1 MPETRS
7 ARRAEIKMNK
17 IESGDIPESLRFA
30 ARNVV
35 SYGDTDI
42 FPYPFET
49 RLLQDNENE
58 VVNFFKEVDK
68 NVESAMNSYPPLN
81 INCCSTVGYYGYR
94 WATQIDPLWNVYF
107 LGLVLSLSSKIERQR
122 LPSDYVYSYR
132 ISLDG
137 DRCSI
142 YDLNVNWRRFQ
153 QDSLD
158 ACAESESIQ
167 NVVVCDIADFYTRIY
182 HHRLENALH
191 RIDEHKTTSK
201 KIMSL
206 AQNFSGTT
214 SYGLPVGGAAS
225 RILSELV
232 LDSVDRLLKVNNIKF
247 KRFVDDYVLF
257 CESKE
262 AAHSALAF
270 LSRKLME
277 NEGLTLQKHKT
288 NIMSKDEFVNVTKA
302 RLQGID
308 EDEGSPMRAKFMS
321 LPIRYDPYSANADE
335 QYEAVKESLKGFDL
349 QGMLTSE
356 LQKSKIDQSF
366 SRQLIRALSA
376 SSDNELSASFK
387 VIANSLNDLYPI
399 YTTIMQV
406 AVSNWLRMD
415 EDSKQNMREAVRS
428 LIDNDSFMLKTD
440 INVAYLIKLIS
451 KDRSAENEAILSQ
464 LYGKYPDSVLVRHLV
479 TQVMTKWGVHYWLSD
494 QKKAFPTMAARQRR
508 IFIIASYF
516 LGDEGHHWR
525 QHNRK
530 NFSDLELIYRD
541 WAAARV
547 TTQDLADAL

>member
-1 MPETRS
+1 MPS
-7 ARRAEIKMNK
+7 IKAAQKAEVKLDKIKA
-17 IESGDIPESLRFA
+17 GDLPQSLAFA

-35 SYGDTDI
+35 NFGDTDI
-42 FPYPFET
+42 FPYTFES
-49 RLLQDNENE
+49 RLLQDAEKE
-58 VVNFFKEVDK
+58 VIGFFREVDK
-68 NVESAMNSYPPLN
+68 DLEAAMNSFPPLN

-107 LGLVLSLSSKIERQR
+107 LGLVLSLSSKIENQR
-122 LPSDYVYSYR
+122 LPANYVYSYR
-132 ISLDG
+132 IDVNAEK
-137 DRCSI
+137 CSI
-142 YDLNVNWRRFQ
+142 YDLNVNWRKFQ

-158 ACAESESIQ
+158 LCSESEAIH

-182 HHRLENALH
+182 HHRLENALY
-191 RIDEHKTTSK
+191 RIDEHKTTTK

-257 CESKE
+257 CASKE
-262 AAHSALAF
+262 NAHSALAF

-288 NIMSKDEFVNVTKA
+288 NIMSKEEFVNVTKA
-302 RLQGID
+302 RLQGVD
-308 EDEGSPMRAKFMS
+308 EDEGSPMKAKFMS

-376 SSDNELSASFK
+376 SSDDELSASFK
-387 VIANSLNDLYPI
+387 VIAHSLNELYPI

-406 AVSNWLRMD
+406 VISNWFRLD
-415 EDSKQNMREAVRS
+415 EDSKQEVRDAVRS
-428 LIDNDSFMLKTD
+428 LISNESFMLKTD
-440 INVAYLIKLIS
+440 INVAYLVKLIS
-451 KDRSAENEAILSQ
+451 RDRNAENEAILSQ
-464 LYGKYPDSVLVRHLV
+464 LYGQYSDSVLVRHLV
-479 TQVMTKWGVHYWLSD
+479 TQVMAKWGVHYWLSD
-494 QKKAFPTMAARQRR
+494 QKKAFPTMNARQRR
-508 IFIIASYF
+508 TFIVASYF
-516 LGDEGHHWR
+516 LGDEGSHWR
-525 QHNRK
+525 QHNKK
-530 NFSDLELIYRD
+530 NFNDLEVLYRD

-547 TTQDLADAL
+547 ATNDLADAL